1 MDLDLKI
8 ATTFNER
15 QSYLRRKVPHVSALT
30 TLFLYYPHACA
41 NSHFVRQTD
50 GSQYIYKR
58 TDPCISHSTI
68 TAPLIMEMEEYF
80 KSLIPASMQVTDLQW
95 THESNRHTVRF
106 QFCDRTDRWVEIS
119 AYSVHKPTAMALLLA
134 RCGKSDRFQAL
145 SSSAAI
151 VPNKRPMPMT
161 RERLIG
167 VASDMNVVKE
177 QTGVAVVEKTPPVV
191 QDSSQIQHHEV
202 RYPAQLTATI
212 SAKDILQYMP
222 YTLGRALHSIFCWAH
237 VADDA
242 VLASK
247 YIRSAIESLEISQQR
262 PGIGVSAVAVALYR
276 LLYAANRESRPLYIG
291 TFIVEEKVATALQL
305 LREEQEQ
312 LFQTDH

>member
-15 QSYLRRKVPHVSALT
+15 QFYLRRKVPHVSALT
-30 TLFLYYPHACA
+30 TLFLYYPHICA

-58 TDPCISHSTI
+58 TDPCIPLNTI

-80 KSLIPASMQVTDLQW
+80 KSLIPDSMQVTDLQW
-95 THESNRHTVRF
+95 THESNKYTVRF
-106 QFCDRTDRWVEIS
+106 QFCDRTNRWVEIS

-145 SSSAAI
+145 SSSAAR
-151 VPNKRPMPMT
+151 VPNKRPMPTT
-161 RERLIG
+161 RERLVG
-167 VASDMNVVKE
+167 AASDMNTVK

-191 QDSSQIQHHEV
+191 QDSNQSQHHEV

-237 VADDA
+237 VVDDA

>member
-30 TLFLYYPHACA
+30 TLFLYYPHMCA

-58 TDPCISHSTI
+58 TDPCIPLNTI

-95 THESNRHTVRF
+95 THESNRYTVQF

-134 RCGKSDRFQAL
+134 RCGKSVRFQAL
-145 SSSAAI
+145 SSSAAL
-151 VPNKRPMPMT
+151 VPNPRPMPMT

-167 VASDMNVVKE
+167 AASDMNVVKE
-177 QTGVAVVEKTPPVV
+177 QTDAAVVEKTPPVV
-191 QDSSQIQHHEV
+191 QDSNQSQHHEV

-237 VADDA
+237 VVDDA
-242 VLASK
+242 VIAAR
-247 YIRSAIESLEISQQR
+247 YINSAIESLEISQQR

-291 TFIVEEKVATALQL
+291 TFIVEEKVTTALQL

-312 LFQTDH
+312 LFQADH

>member
-80 KSLIPASMQVTDLQW
+80 KSLIPDSMQVTDLQW
-95 THESNRHTVRF
+95 THESNKYTVRF
-106 QFCDRTDRWVEIS
+106 QFCDRTNRWVEIS

-145 SSSAAI
+145 SSSAAR
-151 VPNKRPMPMT
+151 VPNKRPMPTT
-161 RERLIG
+161 RERLVG
-167 VASDMNVVKE
+167 AASDMNTVK
-177 QTGVAVVEKTPPVV
+177 QTGVAVVEKTPLLFRIRVR
-191 QDSSQIQHHEV
+191 SSIMKYGIQH
-202 RYPAQLTATI
+202 
-212 SAKDILQYMP
+212 S
-222 YTLGRALHSIFCWAH
+222 
-237 VADDA
+237 
-242 VLASK
+242 
-247 YIRSAIESLEISQQR
+247 
-262 PGIGVSAVAVALYR
+262 
-276 LLYAANRESRPLYIG
+276 
-291 TFIVEEKVATALQL
+291 
-305 LREEQEQ
+305 
-312 LFQTDH
+312 

>member
-30 TLFLYYPHACA
+30 TLFLYYPHICA

-58 TDPCISHSTI
+58 TDPCIPLNTI

-95 THESNRHTVRF
+95 THESNKYTVRF

-145 SSSAAI
+145 SSSAARA
-151 VPNKRPMPMT
+151 PNKRPMPTT
-161 RERLIG
+161 RERLVG
-167 VASDMNVVKE
+167 AASDMNTVK

-191 QDSSQIQHHEV
+191 QDSNQSQHHEV

-222 YTLGRALHSIFCWAH
+222 YTLGRALHSIFAGRMLWT
-237 VADDA
+237 
-242 VLASK
+242 
-247 YIRSAIESLEISQQR
+247 IRCGQRNTFVPQSNHWRYRSNVPVSVYLRSQLR
-262 PGIGVSAVAVALYR
+262 CIGYCTR
-276 LLYAANRESRPLYIG
+276 RTENRARCTSECSS
-291 TFIVEEKVATALQL
+291 
-305 LREEQEQ
+305 
-312 LFQTDH
+312 

>member
-1 MDLDLKI
+1 M
-8 ATTFNER
+8 
-15 QSYLRRKVPHVSALT
+15 
-30 TLFLYYPHACA
+30 
-41 NSHFVRQTD
+41 
-50 GSQYIYKR
+50 
-58 TDPCISHSTI
+58 
-68 TAPLIMEMEEYF
+68 
-80 KSLIPASMQVTDLQW
+80 
-95 THESNRHTVRF
+95 
-106 QFCDRTDRWVEIS
+106 
-119 AYSVHKPTAMALLLA
+119 
-134 RCGKSDRFQAL
+134 
-145 SSSAAI
+145 
-151 VPNKRPMPMT
+151 
-161 RERLIG
+161 
-167 VASDMNVVKE
+167 
-177 QTGVAVVEKTPPVV
+177 
-191 QDSSQIQHHEV
+191 
-202 RYPAQLTATI
+202 TATI

>member
-1 MDLDLKI
+1 MDLDVKI
-8 ATTFNER
+8 ATTFSER

-58 TDPCISHSTI
+58 TDPCIPRNTI

-95 THESNRHTVRF
+95 THESNRYTVRF
-106 QFCDRTDRWVEIS
+106 QFCDRTNRWVEIS

-145 SSSAAI
+145 SNSAAS
-151 VPNKRPMPMT
+151 VLNKRPMPTT

-167 VASDMNVVKE
+167 AASDMNVVKE
-177 QTGVAVVEKTPPVV
+177 QTDVAVAEKTPSVV
-191 QDSSQIQHHEV
+191 QDSSQSQHREM
-202 RYPAQLTATI
+202 RYLAPLTATI

-237 VADDA
+237 IVDDT
-242 VLASK
+242 VLAAQ

-291 TFIVEEKVATALQL
+291 TFIVEEKVTTALQL